1 MAIFTREYLTFHL
14 MNCFFRLQLM
24 KQLRGD
30 HICAVV
36 GLLLERN
43 NIPKRQKPIGAIR
56 GASVASIYSRTLLN
70 YNLPF
75 NILPTVVGSPVTNIK
90 FQLTNN
96 LGVFVGRS

>member
-1 MAIFTREYLTFHL
+1 MAIFMRECLTFHL

-24 KQLRGD
+24 KQLGD
-30 HICAVV
+30 DIGAVV

-75 NILPTVVGSPVTNIK
+75 NIFPTVIGSPVTNIK

-96 LGVFVGRS
+96 LGALVGRS